1 MQHKLKSVAAALA
14 LTSAAGAYAECG
26 DVSVGAMGW
35 ASGEALA
42 AVTSFIL
49 EQGYGCNV
57 TVIPTDTVP
66 AVTSLAENGDPDVI
80 PEVWTNGSPIYAE
93 LVEAGKVVS
102 AAKTFAN
109 GGEEGW
115 WIPTYLADKHP
126 ELKTIEGILAN
137 PELVDNRFHNC
148 PVGWGCRNINDNLS
162 RALGMEGQG
171 VELFNHGS
179 GANLAASI
187 AAAFEDKSPWFGYYW
202 GPTAVLGKYDMTKV
216 TIGPVDEAIHLANS
230 VPEADAGTIG
240 VSDFPAS
247 PVYNAMTTAFIE
259 REPAVADFISKMV
272 LPNDVVS
279 KMLAWKDSN
288 NASADETA
296 AWLMTNYKDLVL
308 GMLNEDARKNI
319 SALL

>member
-1 MQHKLKSVAAALA
+1 MQHKLKSMAAAIA
-14 LTSAAGAYAECG
+14 LTASAGAYADCG

-42 AVTSFIL
+42 AVTQFVL

-66 AVTSLAENGDPDVI
+66 AVTSLAENGDPDVV
-80 PEVWTNGSPIYAE
+80 PEVWTNGSPVYAE

-102 AAKTFAN
+102 AAKTFSN

-162 RALGMEGQG
+162 KVFGFEANG

-187 AAAFEDKSPWFGYYW
+187 AAAFEDQAPWLGYYW
-202 GPTAVLGKYDMTKV
+202 GPTAVLGKYEMTRV
-216 TIGPVDEAIHLANS
+216 TLGEINQEFYLASTVPDADESTL
-230 VPEADAGTIG
+230 G
-240 VSDFPAS
+240 VTDFPAS
-247 PVYNAMTTAFIE
+247 PVYNAMTTAFME
-259 REPAVADFISKMV
+259 REPEVAEFISNMV
-272 LPNDVVS
+272 MPNDVVS
-279 KMLAWKDSN
+279 KMLAWKDEN

-296 AWLMTNYKDLVL
+296 AWLITNYKDMVF
-308 GMLNEDARKNI
+308 GMVNEEARKNLG
-319 SALL
+319 ALL

>member
-1 MQHKLKSVAAALA
+1 DIVPELWSN
-14 LTSAAGAYAECG
+14 S
-26 DVSVGAMGW
+26 
-35 ASGEALA
+35 
-42 AVTSFIL
+42 
-49 EQGYGCNV
+49 
-57 TVIPTDTVP
+57 VP
-66 AVTSLAENGDPDVI
+66 AFDG
-80 PEVWTNGSPIYAE
+80 
-93 LVEAGKVVS
+93 LVDEGKVIV
-102 AAKTFAN
+102 AGNTFAN

-115 WIPTYLADKHP
+115 WIPAYVAEAHP
-126 ELKTIEGILAN
+126 EATTLEGILAN
-137 PELVDNRFHNC
+137 PALVDGRFHNC
-148 PVGWGCRNINDNLS
+148 PVGWGCRIVNDNLKVVHD
-162 RALGMEGQG
+162 MEGKG
-171 VELFNHGS
+171 LEVFDHGS

-187 AAAFEDKSPWFGYYW
+187 AAAYEDKAPWFGYYW

-216 TIGPVDEAIHLANS
+216 TIGPVDEAIHIANS
-230 VPEADAGTIG
+230 VPGADAGTIG